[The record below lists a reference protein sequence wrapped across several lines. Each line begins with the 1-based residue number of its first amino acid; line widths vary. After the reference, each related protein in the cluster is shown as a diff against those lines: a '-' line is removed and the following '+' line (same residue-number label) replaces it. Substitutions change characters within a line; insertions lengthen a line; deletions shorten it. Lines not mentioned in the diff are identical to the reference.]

1 MPSRVCVHVQHEGLG
16 ECSHYSG
23 SGLNGWGRILVQLL
37 YFFSLFHITSIFL
50 FLPGVWSLGQGC
62 NYSARRRNFYSP
74 GLRALSVAH
83 GPGAAS
89 TAVPGV
95 ATPLTGSSSLGLWW
109 LDGGGGGRSSCRH
122 TTPRGSVR
130 ASRDAEPVPGVLS
143 LDPPGGAP
151 YLLEG

>member
-1 MPSRVCVHVQHEGLG
+1 MFPLFWIRTQRVG
-16 ECSHYSG
+16 EDPG
-23 SGLNGWGRILVQLL
+23 TTTIL
-37 YFFSLFHITSIFL
+37 FFPFPHHL